1 MTYNKVRTWLYK
13 EGQEF
18 EAVTGGWTGRQ
29 LYTVY
34 GDNPQNTG
42 TFIKH
47 DTYLEYGSPVGDSSV
62 GCFLTTNKI
71 DLTKYST
78 LVVDREIVDWNGYYV
93 SGSSGWNG
101 HAFDTVYIFD
111 TPTPQVVYGNTT
123 KPTSLHNL
131 DLIGSKPEGV
141 YPKRETLNLD
151 VASRTTSY
159 YIGVAGEASG
169 SSATFINCNLYN
181 MYLETNVTAIT
192 HTVDGKTINIQA
204 NNADGLVTYS
214 KVDIIVGGKV
224 IKTFTGAELSSTMSY
239 TLTSANTL
247 HNVVSIRAAYSQGG
261 GPEDIVGVDFDIVDE
276 SVQGMPFRNGIDEN
290 TVFCL
295 RGDCYSDISFAPKQ
309 VTNHGTSIIDDNSL
323 FGKAIYFSADTT
335 NNKITSTDG
344 FAIDPSSDIT
354 FEWWEYSLDSI
365 SSSTAALFTNRITPN
380 DYWARCI
387 MFGYKGIRLAVGD
400 TKTTWDISTVDHK
413 DRVNNEWVHWALVKQ
428 GNVYITYRNGVTFSM
443 HSAAASFGKTEGD
456 ALTIGAWIRKTEDDS
471 SCGYNAYIS
480 DFKISN
486 VARYSKEFTPDRRPS
501 TSVNIT
507 DLVNNDGVLSCS
519 IYQGSA
525 MDTISKVDI
534 TVNGNVVESKTNN
547 FYNISYEI
555 DDTLFKVGSNKIEVR
570 AYYFN
575 NCYVS
580 RSYIVT
586 KPLVLEEFEPLTKL
600 DADAGLG
607 AIKTR
612 ISEINNAYKIST
624 NNLKNI
630 LEFKGVNISSA
641 KLSNL
646 IVNIK
651 QLLLDNDDSAEAI
664 DTLKELLRNE
674 GIEVSDD
681 EELMNL
687 ITKIDDAFDT
697 NKNKLYDLML
707 NGGHEV
713 DSSMSM
719 DDLLEK
725 LSEVGISVTGI
736 EQIAANGYVSYIL
749 EKSGQLW
756 SCGNNQYGQLGL
768 GSTSSY
774 FTMFKPIPNMNNVK
788 HISCGSNIAFA
799 VKKDGSLW
807 ACGSNA
813 EGILGLGDTANKTS
827 FTQVTTNIN
836 NDVEKVACG
845 DGHTLILKTDGTVW
859 SCGSNYNGQ
868 LGLGDNTNKT
878 SFTQVPNM
886 TNVKKIECCVNS
898 TFILKNDGTLWA
910 CGYNYYGQLG
920 LNNNYN
926 QNTFTQVTTNVSNDV
941 KDISCGGYMSLLVK
955 NNGTLWVTGQ
965 DSYGGF
971 GWNNTGFQYSYF
983 SQTTNNINSDVEK
996 VACGSFHSVIL
1007 KTDGSVWGS
1016 GYNSYGQLGLGNT
1029 SNYKKFTQATF
1040 GIYNDVV
1047 DIICGE
1053 THTMVIKKDGTV
1065 LACGQNHKGQV
1076 GTNGAS
1082 TYSFAVV
1089 GKLNE

>member
-18 EAVTGGWTGRQ
+18 EAVTGGWKGRQ
-29 LYTVY
+29 LYTMY
-34 GDNPQNTG
+34 GDNPQTTG

-47 DTYLEYGSPVGDSSV
+47 DTYLEYGSPNGDTSV

-93 SGSSGWNG
+93 SGDSGWNG

-111 TPTPQVVYGNTT
+111 TPTPQVVYGNTS

-131 DLIGSKPEGV
+131 DLIGQKPAGV
-141 YPKRETLNLD
+141 YPKRETLNLS
-151 VASRTTSY
+151 VTSRTTSY

-181 MYLETNVTAIT
+181 MYLETNVTAVT
-192 HTVDGKTINIQA
+192 HTVNGKTINVQV

-224 IKTFTGAELSSTMSY
+224 VKTFTGAELSSTMSY
-239 TLTSANTL
+239 TLTSVNTL

-309 VTNHGTSIIDDNSL
+309 VTNHGTSIIDDSSL
-323 FGKAIYFSADTT
+323 FGKAIYFSANAT

-344 FAIDPSSDIT
+344 FAIDPSSDMT

-387 MFGYKGIRLAVGD
+387 MFGYKGIKLAVGD

-443 HSAAASFGKTEGD
+443 HSASASFGKTEGD
-456 ALTIGAWIRKTEDDS
+456 ALTIGAWIRKTQDDS

-507 DLVNNDGVLSCS
+507 DLVNNNGVLSCS

-580 RSYIVT
+580 KSYIVT

-600 DADAGLG
+600 DANAGLG

-612 ISEINNAYKIST
+612 ISEINNAHKILT

-630 LEFKGVNISSA
+630 LSS
-641 KLSNL
+641 K
-646 IVNIK
+646 
-651 QLLLDNDDSAEAI
+651 
-664 DTLKELLRNE
+664 
-674 GIEVSDD
+674 GIETQETRLSQIIKEINKQFDVYLEA
-681 EELMNL
+681 EEKLEEKENV
-687 ITKIDDAFDT
+687 TKQQLA
-697 NKNKLYDLML
+697 DLML
-707 NGGHEV
+707 ENGYSITGEEEIEE
-713 DSSMSM
+713 
-719 DDLLEK
+719 LLELLK
-725 LSEVGISVTGI
+725 ESNINPYKIEKIFCGHSVTFMVYNTG
-736 EQIAANGYVSYIL
+736 EV
-749 EKSGQLW
+749 
-756 SCGNNQYGQLGL
+756 YGA
-768 GSTSSY
+768 
-774 FTMFKPIPNMNNVK
+774 
-788 HISCGSNIAFA
+788 GSNSY
-799 VKKDGSLW
+799 GS
-807 ACGSNA
+807 
-813 EGILGLGDTANKTS
+813 LGLGDTNARLS
-827 FTQVTTNIN
+827 FTLIPDMT
-836 NDVEKVACG
+836 DVKQIAG
-845 DGHTLILKTDGTVW
+845 GYQHTV
-859 SCGSNYNGQ
+859 
-868 LGLGDNTNKT
+868 
-878 SFTQVPNM
+878 
-886 TNVKKIECCVNS
+886 
-898 TFILKNDGTLWA
+898 ILKNDGT
-910 CGYNYYGQLG
+910 
-920 LNNNYN
+920 
-926 QNTFTQVTTNVSNDV
+926 
-941 KDISCGGYMSLLVK
+941 
-955 NNGTLWVTGQ
+955 
-965 DSYGGF
+965 
-971 GWNNTGFQYSYF
+971 
-983 SQTTNNINSDVEK
+983 
-996 VACGSFHSVIL
+996 
-1007 KTDGSVWGS
+1007 VWTS
-1016 GYNSYGQLGLGNT
+1016 GYNGYGQLGLGNT
-1029 SNYKKFTQATF
+1029 TNKTTFTKTSITDVKQIACGENFTFAVKNDGSLWACGLNTTSQLGLDNYSNKTSFTKITKN
-1040 GIYNDVV
+1040 INNDVKEV
-1047 DIICGE
+1047 FCGFN
-1053 THTMVIKKDGTV
+1053 HTFILKNDGSV
-1065 LACGQNHKGQV
+1065 YACGFN
-1076 GTNGAS
+1076 TNGALGLNNTSTKTSFTKVTTNISDVKSFACGEDHTMMLKNDGSVWVTGGSYNGQLGLGTSGNYNDKYVFTQVTTNVNNDVKQIAAGYYCSLIIKNDGSLWGCGRNDGILGQNNTTEPAYFTKVTININDDVKFMACCKIHAAILKNNGAVFVAGRGDDGQLGVGSTS
-1082 TYSFAVV
+1082 TYQTVYIPVPSP
-1089 GKLNE
+1089 K

>member
-18 EAVTGGWTGRQ
+18 KAVTGGWTGRQ
-29 LYTVY
+29 LYTAY
-34 GDNPQNTG
+34 GDNPQTTG

-47 DTYLEYGSPVGDSSV
+47 DTYLEYGSPNGDSSV
-62 GCFLTTNKI
+62 GCFLTINKI

-93 SGSSGWNG
+93 SGGSGWNG

-111 TPTPQVVYGNTT
+111 TPTPQVVYGNSY
-123 KPTSLHNL
+123 KPTSLYNL
-131 DLIGSKPEGV
+131 DLIGLKPEGV
-141 YPKRETLNLD
+141 YPKRETLNLN
-151 VASRTTSY
+151 VASRTTSH

-181 MYLETNVTAIT
+181 MYLETDVTAVT
-192 HTVDGKTINIQA
+192 HTVNGKTINVQV

-224 IKTFTGAELSSTMSY
+224 VKTFTGAALSSTMSY

-309 VTNHGTSIIDDNSL
+309 VTNHGTSIIDDSSL
-323 FGKAIYFSADTT
+323 FGKAIYFSANTT

-354 FEWWEYSLDSI
+354 FEWWEYSLNSI
-365 SSSTAALFTNRITPN
+365 SSSSAALFTNRITPN

-387 MFGYKGIRLAVGD
+387 MFGYKGIKLAVGD

-443 HSAAASFGKTEGD
+443 HSATTSFGKTEGD

-486 VARYSKEFTPDRRPS
+486 VARYSKEFTPNRRPS

-507 DLVNNDGVLSCS
+507 NLVNNNGVLSCS
-519 IYQGSA
+519 IYKGSA

-547 FYNISYEI
+547 FYNISYKI
-555 DDTLFKVGSNKIEVR
+555 DDTLFRVGSNKIEVR

-600 DADAGLG
+600 DKDAGLG

-612 ISEINNAYKIST
+612 ISEINNVYKIST

-630 LEFKGVNISSA
+630 LEFKGVNVSSA
-641 KLSNL
+641 KLSSL
-646 IVNIK
+646 IENVK
-651 QLLLDNDDSAEAI
+651 QLLLDNDDSAKAI
-664 DTLKELLRNE
+664 DILKELLRNE

-687 ITKIDDAFDT
+687 ITKVDDVFDT
-697 NKNKLYDLML
+697 NKNKLYNLML
-707 NGGHEV
+707 DGGYKV
-713 DSSMSM
+713 TNDMTL
-719 DDLLEK
+719 DALLEMIK
-725 LSEVGISVTGI
+725 LSGI
-736 EQIAANGYVSYIL
+736 ENNDIKCIRFGGICTEATFLGNMFILKENGKLYGCGAN
-749 EKSGQLW
+749 QF
-756 SCGNNQYGQLGL
+756 GQLGL
-768 GSTSSY
+768 GDTESTKTY
-774 FTMFKPIPNMNNVK
+774 LMYITDNVK
-788 HISCGSNIAFA
+788 EVYSGYGHTFILKN
-799 VKKDGSLW
+799 DGSLW
-807 ACGSNA
+807 ACGYNNM
-813 EGILGLGDTANKTS
+813 GQLGLGDTTNRST
-827 FTQVTTNIN
+827 FTKVTTNIN
-836 NDVEKVACG
+836 NDVKQVA
-845 DGHTLILKTDGTVW
+845 
-859 SCGSNYNGQ
+859 
-868 LGLGDNTNKT
+868 
-878 SFTQVPNM
+878 
-886 TNVKKIECCVNS
+886 
-898 TFILKNDGTLWA
+898 
-910 CGYNYYGQLG
+910 
-920 LNNNYN
+920 
-926 QNTFTQVTTNVSNDV
+926 
-941 KDISCGGYMSLLVK
+941 
-955 NNGTLWVTGQ
+955 
-965 DSYGGF
+965 
-971 GWNNTGFQYSYF
+971 
-983 SQTTNNINSDVEK
+983 
-996 VACGSFHSVIL
+996 
-1007 KTDGSVWGS
+1007 
-1016 GYNSYGQLGLGNT
+1016 
-1029 SNYKKFTQATF
+1029 
-1040 GIYNDVV
+1040 
-1047 DIICGE
+1047 
-1053 THTMVIKKDGTV
+1053 
-1065 LACGQNHKGQV
+1065 
-1076 GTNGAS
+1076 
-1082 TYSFAVV
+1082 
-1089 GKLNE
+1089 